1 MRKSFDYITDASDVM
16 RALEDE
22 ARWEVWLVRDDER
35 EVRSALWVAAKPK
48 TTEQKKAHD

>member
-1 MRKSFDYITDASDVM
+1 MRTPLDYIADANDVM
-16 RALEDE
+16 RALENE